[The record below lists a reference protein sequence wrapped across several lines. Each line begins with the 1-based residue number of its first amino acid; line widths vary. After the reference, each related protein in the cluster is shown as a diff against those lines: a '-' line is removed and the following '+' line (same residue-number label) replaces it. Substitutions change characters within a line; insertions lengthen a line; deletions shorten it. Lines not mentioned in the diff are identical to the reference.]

1 MRFVLIMFCVFI
13 VLPPLVIP
21 RPPVN
26 LLQQV
31 FYFRPSTAELYCCSD
46 IMEQNTDFRFWLQS
60 QQLLLFKMIIF
71 IHLKKPSKCI
81 WLLMMITLEIRW
93 PELTELTLI

>member
-13 VLPPLVIP
+13 VLTPLVIP

-31 FYFRPSTAELYCCSD
+31 FISD
-46 IMEQNTDFRFWLQS
+46 LQPLNCIVAVIEQNTDFRFWLQS
-60 QQLLLFKMIIF
+60 QELLLFKMIIF
-71 IHLKKPSKCI
+71 IHLKKPPKCI
-81 WLLMMITLEIRW
+81 WLLMMVTLEIRW
-93 PELTELTLI
+93 TELTELTLV